1 MRTIVFALLVLPFS
15 LKAQDT
21 RGDCSITLLS
31 DPSTLGQV
39 WCLDPPVA
47 TIEPVVWLVVGTGVQ
62 VANLP
67 PGVTADLSNDTL
79 TLSGTITSQGFHNA
93 QVTTSEG
100 CNSQNMAMYMSVIVD
115 PGFSCTVAG
124 SDVVL
129 HWPGMNAP
137 LEIGGEQ
144 ILVSCTSD
152 DGFVDVLDLPLPGPD
167 SVVWSGLPT
176 NTVLTFGL
184 GGSGRPYCFPG
195 YYETTCTITSTDVV
209 EHEEGDPLVRIV
221 LDDDLLRLSAS
232 SELREVRIYD
242 MLGALVLGR
251 SVQSSAASVPIT
263 SVGAG
268 TYVLRVTG
276 VDGRVSAQRFVK
288 E

>member
-1 MRTIVFALLVLPFS
+1 MRTFVCALLALPFS
-15 LKAQDT
+15 LNAQDT
-21 RGDCSITLLS
+21 RGGCSITLLS

-47 TIEPVVWLVVGTGVQ
+47 TIEPIVWLVQGTGIQ
-62 VANLP
+62 VNFLP
-67 PGVTADLSNDTL
+67 PGVSASLSNDTL
-79 TLSGTITSQGFHNA
+79 TISGTITSQGFHNA

-115 PGFSCTVAG
+115 PGFSCTVEG
-124 SDVVL
+124 SDVIL

-144 ILVSCTSD
+144 ILLSCTSD

-167 SVVWSGLPT
+167 SVVWSGLPM

-184 GGSGRPYCFPG
+184 SGSGRPYCFPG
-195 YYETTCTITSTDVV
+195 YYETTCTITSTDIS

-221 LDDDLLRLSAS
+221 LHDDVLRLAAS
-232 SELREVRIYD
+232 KELHDVRIYD
-242 MLGALVLGR
+242 MLGALVLSRTVR
-251 SVQSSAASVPIT
+251 SNTASIPIA
-263 SVGAG
+263 SLGSGAF
-268 TYVLRVTG
+268 VLRVVG
-276 VDGRVSAQRFVK
+276 ADGRVVVQRFVK
-288 E
+288 K